1 MKSPVSLLY
10 PRPNSRLSK
19 SLLAIGVTFLATF
32 AAGCGMNMSSMP
44 PTPQNT
50 SVTVMVSSTANDQ
63 LSQMNVTFNNL
74 TLTSQSGKT
83 FSLFTT
89 PQQAEFIHVNGTA
102 EPLLTVSV
110 PQDTYTAASAMVL
123 PPQVTCIMVQP
134 NAQLLLT
141 DEFQS
146 NATPVA
152 MFSLPAPI
160 RITGTAM
167 GLLLNLQV
175 SQSVMPANCP
185 LTAGNPT
192 VNAAFT
198 VTPVTL
204 ASSPI
209 NVQNGKMSSLVG
221 QISAVNAMTNSF
233 TVAAADGPT
242 WAVVTNSNTI
252 YQGVAAFS
260 TLVAGMPVDM
270 DLAIQP
276 NGLLLATRISV
287 SDANPTNLTDVNGP
301 VTFVAASV
309 PSLFAFGQEV
319 QGFLFP
325 GDRILGAVAF
335 SFNNSVAQIS
345 PRLTNLQSLPFAPVF
360 TTANMIPGQNVSFSA
375 HALTEQGGPTYIPAT
390 TITLMPQTING
401 IVTSTGSEGSFTTYT
416 ISLAP
421 YDLIPNLAVQP
432 GQTTLLTNPSTVIV
446 YVDSSTQL
454 LNTKQLGVGSVF
466 RFSGLLF
473 NDNGTLRM
481 DVAQVNDGVPQ

>member
-1 MKSPVSLLY
+1 MKSPASLFCT
-10 PRPNSRLSK
+10 RPNSRLSK
-19 SLLAIGVTFLATF
+19 SLPAIRVTFLATF
-32 AAGCGMNMSSMP
+32 ATGCGMNMSSIP

-63 LSQMNVTFNNL
+63 LSQMNVTLNSF

-83 FSLFTT
+83 VSLFTT

-110 PQDTYTAASAMVL
+110 PQDTYTAASAVVL
-123 PPQVTCIMVQP
+123 PAEVTCIMVQP
-134 NAQLLLT
+134 SGALLT

-146 NATPVA
+146 NAAPVA
-152 MFSLPAPI
+152 TLSLPAPI
-160 RITGTAM
+160 RVTGTAM

-185 LTAGNPT
+185 LTPGNPT

-204 ASSPI
+204 ASSPT

-221 QISAVNAMTNSF
+221 QISAVNAMTSSF

-242 WAVVTNSNTI
+242 WAVVSDSNTL

-276 NGLLLATRISV
+276 NGLLLATRVSV

-301 VTFVAASV
+301 VTQVAASV
-309 PSLFAFGQEV
+309 PALFAFGQEV

-360 TTANMIPGQNVSFSA
+360 TTANMVPGQNVSFSA

-401 IVTSTGSEGSFTTYT
+401 IVTSSGSEGSFTTYT

-432 GQTTLLTNPSTVIV
+432 GQTNLLTNPTTVVV

-454 LNTKQLGVGSVF
+454 LNTKQLGVGSVI
-466 RFSGLLF
+466 RFNGLLF

-481 DVAQVNDGVPQ
+481 DVGQVNDGVPQ

>member
-1 MKSPVSLLY
+1 MKSAASLFCAI
-10 PRPNSRLSK
+10 PNSRVSK
-19 SLLAIGVTFLATF
+19 SLLAISVTLLAAF
-32 AAGCGMNMSSMP
+32 ATGCGMNMPSIPATS
-44 PTPQNT
+44 QNT

-63 LSQMNVTFNNL
+63 LSQMNVTFNGL

-83 FSLFTT
+83 VSVFTT

-110 PQDTYTAASAMVL
+110 PQDTYTAASAMVQ
-123 PPQVTCIMVQP
+123 PAQVTCVMVQP
-134 NAQLLLT
+134 SGGLLT

-146 NATPVA
+146 NVAPVA
-152 MFSLPAPI
+152 MLSLPAPI
-160 RITGTAM
+160 RVTGTAM

-185 LTAGNPT
+185 LTSANPT

-204 ASSPI
+204 ASPPT

-221 QISAVNAMTNSF
+221 QISAVNAVTNSF

-242 WAVVTNSNTI
+242 WAVVSDTNTI

-276 NGLLLATRISV
+276 DGSLLATRVSV

-301 VTFVAASV
+301 VMQVAASV
-309 PSLFAFGQEV
+309 PALFTFGREV

-325 GDRILGAVAF
+325 GDRIGGAVAF

-360 TTANMIPGQNVSFSA
+360 TTANMVPGQNVSFTA

-390 TITLMPQTING
+390 SITLMPQTING
-401 IVTSTGSEGSFTTYT
+401 LVTATGSEGSFTTYT

-432 GQTTLLTNPSTVIV
+432 GQTNLLTNPSTVVV

-454 LNTKQLGVGSVF
+454 LNTKQLAGGSVV
-466 RFSGLLF
+466 RFNGLLF

-481 DVAQVNDGVPQ
+481 DVAQVNDGAPQ

>member
-1 MKSPVSLLY
+1 MRSAASFLCAVL
-10 PRPNSRLSK
+10 NSRVSNSLPVISVT
-19 SLLAIGVTFLATF
+19 LLAAFAT
-32 AAGCGMNMSSMP
+32 GCGMNMSSIP

-63 LSQMNVTFNNL
+63 LSQMNVTFNSL

-83 FSLFTT
+83 VSVFTT

-102 EPLLTVSV
+102 EPLLKVSV
-110 PQDTYTAASAMVL
+110 PQDMYTAASATVQS
-123 PPQVTCIMVQP
+123 PQVTCVMVQP
-134 NAQLLLT
+134 NGGLGT

-146 NATPVA
+146 STAPVVTL
-152 MFSLPAPI
+152 SLPAPI
-160 RITGTAM
+160 RVTGTAM

-185 LTAGNPT
+185 LTSANPT

-204 ASSPI
+204 ASPPA

-221 QISAVNAMTNSF
+221 QISAVNSMANSF
-233 TVAAADGPT
+233 TVAAPDGPT
-242 WAVVTNSNTI
+242 WAVGSDTNTV

-260 TLVAGMPVDM
+260 TLAAGMPVDL

-276 NGLLLATRISV
+276 DGSLLATRVSV
-287 SDANPTNLTDVNGP
+287 PDVNPTNLTDVNGP
-301 VTFVAASV
+301 VIEVAASV
-309 PSLFAFGQEV
+309 PSLFSFGREV

-325 GDRILGAVAF
+325 GARSLSFVPF
-335 SFNNSVAQIS
+335 SFNTSVAQIS

-360 TTANMIPGQNVSFSA
+360 TTANVVPGQNVSFTA
-375 HALTEQGGPTYIPAT
+375 HALKEQGGPTYVPAT
-390 TITLMPQTING
+390 TITLEPQTING
-401 IVTSTGSEGSFTTYT
+401 IVTASGSEGNFTTYT

-432 GQTTLLTNPSTVIV
+432 GQTSLLTNPSTVVV
-446 YVDSSTQL
+446 YVDSSAQL
-454 LNTKQLGVGSVF
+454 LNVKQLAVGAVV
-466 RFSGLLF
+466 RFNGLLF

>member
-1 MKSPVSLLY
+1 MKSPASSFCATS
-10 PRPNSRLSK
+10 NSRVSK
-19 SLLAIGVTFLATF
+19 SLPAISAALLAAFAT
-32 AAGCGMNMSSMP
+32 GCGMNMSSMP

-63 LSQMNVTFNNL
+63 LSQMNVTFNSL
-74 TLTSQSGKT
+74 TLTSQSGNT
-83 FSLFTT
+83 VNLFTT
-89 PQQAEFIHVNGTA
+89 PQQAEFIHVNGTD

-110 PQDTYTAASAMVL
+110 PQDTYTAASATIQA
-123 PPQVTCIMVQP
+123 PQVTCITQQP
-134 NAQLLLT
+134 GELLT

-146 NATPVA
+146 NTAPVVTL
-152 MFSLPAPI
+152 SLPASI
-160 RITGTAM
+160 HVTGTAM

-175 SQSVMPANCP
+175 SQSVMPAGCP
-185 LTAGNPT
+185 FTSGNPA

-198 VTPVTL
+198 VTPVML
-204 ASSPI
+204 ASPPT

-242 WAVVTNSNTI
+242 WAVVSNSNTI

-276 NGLLLATRISV
+276 DGSLMATRVFV
-287 SDANPTNLTDVNGP
+287 SDLNPTNLTDLNGP
-301 VTFVAASV
+301 VTFVVASLPV
-309 PSLFAFGQEV
+309 LDTFGREA

-325 GDRILGAVAF
+325 GDRSSGEFIF
-335 SFNNSVAQIS
+335 SFDSNVAQIS
-345 PRLTNLQSLPFAPVF
+345 PRLTNLQNLPFAPVF
-360 TTANMIPGQNVSFSA
+360 TTANMVPGQSVSSTA
-375 HALTEQGGPTYIPAT
+375 HALTLQGGPTYVPAT

-401 IVTSTGSEGSFTTYT
+401 MVTASASEGSFTTYT

-421 YDLIPNLAVQP
+421 YDLILNLAVQP
-432 GQTTLLTNPSTVIV
+432 GQTSLLANPSTVVV

-454 LNTKQLGVGSVF
+454 LNTKQLAVGSVF
-466 RFSGLLF
+466 RFNGLLF

-481 DVAQVNDGVPQ
+481 DAAQVNDGVPQ

>member
-1 MKSPVSLLY
+1 VKSAASLFCAI
-10 PRPNSRLSK
+10 PNSRVSK
-19 SLLAIGVTFLATF
+19 FLLAISVTLLAALAT
-32 AAGCGMNMSSMP
+32 GCGMNMSSIP

-50 SVTVMVSSTANDQ
+50 SVTVMLSSTANDQ
-63 LSQMNVTFNNL
+63 LSQMNVTFDSL

-83 FSLFTT
+83 VSLFTT
-89 PQQAEFIHVNGTA
+89 PQQAEFIHVNGSA

-110 PQDTYTAASAMVL
+110 PQDTYTGASAMVQ
-123 PPQVTCIMVQP
+123 PVQVTCVMLQP
-134 NAQLLLT
+134 NGGLLT

-146 NATPVA
+146 NVAPIATL
-152 MFSLPAPI
+152 SLPAAI
-160 RITGTAM
+160 RVTGSAM

-185 LTAGNPT
+185 LTPANPT
-192 VNAAFT
+192 VNATFT
-198 VTPVTL
+198 VTPVAL
-204 ASSPI
+204 ASSPT
-209 NVQNGKMSSLVG
+209 NPQNGKMSSLVG
-221 QISAVNAMTNSF
+221 EISAVNAVTNSF
-233 TVAAADGPT
+233 TVAAADGAT
-242 WAVVTNSNTI
+242 WAVVSDTNTI
-252 YQGVAAFS
+252 YQGVAALS
-260 TLVAGMPVDM
+260 ALAAGMPVDM

-276 NGLLLATRISV
+276 NGSLLATRVSV

-301 VTFVAASV
+301 VMQVAASV
-309 PSLFAFGQEV
+309 PALFTFGREV

-325 GDRILGAVAF
+325 GDRTLGAVAF
-335 SFNNSVAQIS
+335 SFNNTVAQIS

-360 TTANMIPGQNVSFSA
+360 TTANMVPGQNVSFSA

-401 IVTSTGSEGSFTTYT
+401 IVTASGSEGSFTTYA

-432 GQTTLLTNPSTVIV
+432 GQANLLTNPSTVVV
-446 YVDSSTQL
+446 YVDSNTQL
-454 LNTKQLGVGSVF
+454 LNAKQLEVGSVV
-466 RFSGLLF
+466 RFNGLLL